1 MAKDLPKMH
10 VQTCIIWGRMT
21 KLHLQMSLKSLTTA
35 ELHFILDRQM
45 RSCGDDEHP
54 EEFNRL
60 LEDWLT
66 HTHLKAR

>member
-1 MAKDLPKMH
+1 
-10 VQTCIIWGRMT
+10 
-21 KLHLQMSLKSLTTA
+21 MSLKSLTTTT
-35 ELHFILDRQM
+35 ELHFILDRHGHAAM
-45 RSCGDDEHP
+45 MEHP